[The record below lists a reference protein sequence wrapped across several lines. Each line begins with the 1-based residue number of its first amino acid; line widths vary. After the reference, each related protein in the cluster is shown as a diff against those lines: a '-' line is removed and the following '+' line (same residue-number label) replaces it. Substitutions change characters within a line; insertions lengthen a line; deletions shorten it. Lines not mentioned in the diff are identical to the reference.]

1 MLRTTR
7 GLALALL
14 FLAGTLG
21 ASPAAAL
28 SSVDLVWKHTSDTH
42 IDPSSSTTV
51 TALIVLQ
58 GDSVGVGGVFVTISY
73 DTVGLDA
80 ISAIEHSGKAARV
93 GMGNQFSPTP
103 LGVTISEATGEI
115 FDFGSATIATG
126 CIHCTVT
133 LGSVIFHV
141 ASYSNTNF
149 PFAPPDVELTIL
161 PNGIDGIVS
170 ASGGLLPGTVVTAT
184 FGGLYIGGI
193 PEPGTAT
200 LVSLGVVSLAWS
212 ARRRR

>member
-1 MLRTTR
+1 M
-7 GLALALL
+7 
-14 FLAGTLG
+14 
-21 ASPAAAL
+21 
-28 SSVDLVWKHTSDTH
+28 
-42 IDPSSSTTV
+42 
-51 TALIVLQ
+51 IVLQ

-80 ISAIEHSGKAARV
+80 ISAIEHSGKAVRI
-93 GMGNQFSPTP
+93 GMGNQFSPLPAGT
-103 LGVTISEATGEI
+103 TISEATGEI
-115 FDFGSATIATG
+115 FNFGSATIATG

-141 ASYSNTNF
+141 AGF
-149 PFAPPDVELTIL
+149 PATQFGPHSPFPNPTPDIELTIL
-161 PNGIDGIVS
+161 PNGIDDIVS
-170 ASGGLLPGTVVTAT
+170 ASGGPLPGTVVTAT
-184 FGGLYIGGI
+184 FGGLYVGSI